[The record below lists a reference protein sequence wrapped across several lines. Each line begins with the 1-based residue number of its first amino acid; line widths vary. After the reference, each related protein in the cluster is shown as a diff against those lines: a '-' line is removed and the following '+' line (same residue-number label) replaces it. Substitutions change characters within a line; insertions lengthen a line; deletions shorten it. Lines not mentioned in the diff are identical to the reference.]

1 MIVNIIVAYCNN
13 YGIGKDNSLVWHIKS
28 DMAKF
33 KKLTIGNANN
43 AVIMGKNTFTSL
55 NNEYGLVHRD
65 NLILSKSMII
75 DKHNGTN
82 RVKSFEN
89 VQCLENFV
97 KSQNYDTV
105 WVIGGEQIYR
115 LFLDNYKKDESS
127 IFNIAKIYITYINK
141 DYECT
146 SFFPDI
152 TNYTNK
158 YNLLFYNKKAHNA
171 ITNSTITNS
180 TISNVNNDD
189 ASIISNVFDIEYV
202 FV

>member
-1 MIVNIIVAYCNN
+1 MIINIIVAYCNN

-43 AVIMGKNTFTSL
+43 AVIMGKNTFISL
-55 NNEYGLVHRD
+55 NNEYGLAHRD
-65 NLILSKSMII
+65 NLILSKSSII
-75 DKHNGTN
+75 DKHNGSN

-152 TNYTNK
+152 TNYINK
-158 YNLLFYNKKAHNA
+158 YNLLFYNKKVHNA
-171 ITNSTITNS
+171 ITNSTTNSITNIVS
-180 TISNVNNDD
+180 NDD
-189 ASIISNVFDIEYV
+189 TSIMSNVFDIEYV